1 MSKERELLGWI
12 IDAYDSSD
20 GNEFL
25 YALEEARTF
34 LDTQKDE
41 RLTVGQIFMMAN
53 ERAKITSGSS
63 GPVTTPCDIDPFP
76 SEET

>member
-25 YALEEARTF
+25 YALEEIRAF
-34 LDTQKDE
+34 LAAE
-41 RLTVGQIFMMAN
+41 P
-53 ERAKITSGSS
+53 AK
-63 GPVTTPCDIDPFP
+63 
-76 SEET
+76 

>member
-1 MSKERELLGWI
+1 MSKERELLSWI
-12 IDAYDSSD
+12 IDAYDSSN

-25 YALEEARTF
+25 YALEETRTF

-41 RLTVGQIFMMAN
+41 SLTVSQISMMAN
-53 ERAKITSGSS
+53 ERSKITSGLS

-76 SEET
+76 SEEA